1 MIKFLRS
8 EKSSYDIGAAKN
20 SLILSLANIAALG
33 CGFIVSLILP
43 KILGAYQYGVFSLVL
58 TVLSLISVVF
68 EFGVFVSIGRVLAMT
83 SSTIE
88 RDKILSL
95 TIRFIGIIAVAFAIC
110 SYGVS
115 LLIDY
120 FLPDKIGGYLAGVGY
135 LSVALTLP
143 FALDAVWK
151 ASGNYGRLALYA
163 FFSKALYAGFILWG
177 YYFNCLSVKFC
188 LTAVLS
194 APIITLIAVSF
205 RWIMTIPK
213 DCKDVVI
220 KIYEVNRD
228 FGIKNYLGRL
238 ISTPTGYLSTLFLGY
253 FAGAIDV
260 GVFSLSVALASP
272 LQLIANSLTAVKFR
286 ECVFF
291 KAISKSYIRLYAATS
306 CTGGIVVFLIG
317 AALFRYYYKGVY
329 LERIDLLAIMIFSQ
343 LVCSLYTVYNQ
354 WLAANAQGDAMLYT
368 GSVYAFLQLFLG
380 FTLTYSYGVYGL
392 ALALLV
398 ARVYFLLHT
407 MSFYFKLKN

>member
-1 MIKFLRS
+1 MKVSLKGLLS
-8 EKSSYDIGAAKN
+8 NGAMKN

-43 KILGAYQYGVFSLVL
+43 KILGAYQYGVFTLVI

-68 EFGVFVSIGRVLAMT
+68 EFGVFVSIGRILTTA
-83 SSTIE
+83 SSAAE
-88 RDKILSL
+88 RDNILS
-95 TIRFIGIIAVAFAIC
+95 IAMRFIGIVAIAFAIC
-110 SYGVS
+110 SYVTS
-115 LLIDY
+115 LFIDY
-120 FLPDKIGGYLAGVGY
+120 FFPDKIGFYLAN
-135 LSVALTLP
+135 VAVFSIAVTLP
-143 FALDAVWK
+143 FALGEIWK
-151 ASGNYGRLALYA
+151 ASGNYGRLAVYA
-163 FFSKALYAGFILWG
+163 FFSKALYAGVILWG

-213 DCKDVVI
+213 DCKDI
-220 KIYEVNRD
+220 ILEIYEVNRD

-238 ISTPTGYLSTLFLGY
+238 ISTPIGYLSTLFLGY
-253 FAGAIDV
+253 FAGVVDI

-272 LQLIANSLTAVKFR
+272 LQLIADSLTAVKFR

-291 KAISKSYIRLYAATS
+291 RAISKSYIRLYTVIS

-329 LERIDLLAIMIFSQ
+329 LERIDLLAIVVFSQ
-343 LVCSLYTVYNQ
+343 VVCSLYTIYNQ
-354 WLAANAQGDAMLYT
+354 WLAANAQGRVMLYT
-368 GSVYAFLQLFLG
+368 GSIYAFLQLSLG
-380 FTLTYSYGVYGL
+380 FALTYFYGVYGL
-392 ALALLV
+392 ALAFLI
-398 ARVYFLLHT
+398 ARGYFLLHT
-407 MSFYFKLKN
+407 MRLYFQLKIEG